1 MVVATSRNITLAGEA
16 FLNKEVFGDNMLF
29 LHKSWVGNCVNARS
43 ARANIKDLRCSL
55 IFDIGRF
62 PGAWSLQR

>member
-29 LHKSWVGNCVNARS
+29 LHKSWVGNCVNACKVRPCAHQRS
-43 ARANIKDLRCSL
+43 ALL
-55 IFDIGRF
+55 MDI
-62 PGAWSLQR
+62 